1 MTAIE
6 PATKPDPN
14 PFVTMLRESNGA
26 NIDAWLV
33 YGDWLEERGDPF
45 AQQIRAKLRITEE
58 PIEVNDQMQR
68 TERARWGAYIITR
81 RTHSPH
87 ATGPDRPWIVA
98 CIERV
103 GARFGAKPH
112 ANYRFNTEEKREEFI
127 KRWQREHL
135 ERAARR
141 LWQTVADRL
150 ARAEFVNPYH
160 VGDLLYHSW
169 GYDETHIDFAQIVK
183 VGPRSATVRR
193 IAARTL
199 RAVGWCHTVVAP
211 DRDHFLSEHKPKT
224 VTVQV
229 KEYQG
234 KVSHYLPGWSPCGER
249 EEFHDT
255 SGSR

>member
-6 PATKPDPN
+6 PATQTDPN
-14 PFVTMLRESNGA
+14 PFVAMLRESNGA
-26 NIDAWLV
+26 NVDAWLV
-33 YGDWLEERGDPF
+33 YADWLEERGDPF
-45 AQQIRAKLRITEE
+45 AQEIRDKLRVSEE
-58 PIEVNDQMQR
+58 ALPVDSPIEAWQR
-68 TERARWGAYIITR
+68 SRFAGYVIMRRAHVSGNYVIL
-81 RTHSPH
+81 
-87 ATGPDRPWIVA
+87 
-98 CIERV
+98 CIERA
-103 GARFGAKPH
+103 GARFGAKPV
-112 ANYRFNTEEKREEFI
+112 ANYRFRNDDEREKWIERW
-127 KRWQREHL
+127 KRDHI

-183 VGPRSATVRR
+183 VGPRSVTVRR
-193 IAARTL
+193 IAARTV
-199 RAVGWCHTVVAP
+199 RTVGWCHTVVAP

-224 VTVQV
+224 LTVQV
-229 KEYQG
+229 KGWQG
-234 KVSHYLPGWSPCGER
+234 KVSHYLPGWSPCGDR